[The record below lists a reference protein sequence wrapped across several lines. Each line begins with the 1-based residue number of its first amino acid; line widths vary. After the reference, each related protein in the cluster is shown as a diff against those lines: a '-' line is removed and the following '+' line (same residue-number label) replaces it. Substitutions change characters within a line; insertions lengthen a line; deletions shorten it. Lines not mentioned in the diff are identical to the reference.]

1 MAAKFLSRLKLQL
14 EPVAWNNFR
23 YDATASM
30 MFSMFNVVFNQ
41 FYMPMAIREGAT
53 NLQVGMLAAAPAVG
67 LLFSPLWASFIER
80 GRPKPYVVLPNL
92 IGRALILLPAF
103 FGAPV
108 VYVITAL
115 FFQVLM
121 GVQAPAYASLVTQL
135 YPPQHRGKLMA
146 NVRVLMGILMIPLAY
161 VIGSWTDA
169 SGPSGPL
176 IVASITG
183 VLSILI
189 FSRVR
194 ESGTAE
200 PRKIKAKR
208 VSLREQMQLV
218 RENKELAIFLLATTF
233 SGFGN
238 ILAAPLYQIIQVDLL
253 QLSNV
258 QIGLARVAY
267 YSCLLTSY
275 FVVGWVIDR
284 YSAKHTM
291 VYGIAAF
298 AVVPLLYAVFGNY
311 PAVLVGSG
319 IQGLGDAIW
328 DIGILAYVFRL
339 APGREAVVFGLH
351 LLLFGIRGTVA
362 PILSTL
368 LSGSV
373 PLSALLLGAAVC
385 GAIGIAVFVMMG
397 KQGKDVQAGRDYG
410 GAAGKELH

>member
-1 MAAKFLSRLKLQL
+1 MAAKPMFLSRLKLQL
-14 EPVAWNNFR
+14 EPTAWGNFR
-23 YDATASM
+23 YDAMASI

-53 NLQVGMLAAAPAVG
+53 NLQVGMLVAAPAVG

-80 GRPKPYVVLPNL
+80 GRPKPYVVIPNL

-103 FGAPV
+103 FGAPI
-108 VYVITAL
+108 VYVVTAL
-115 FFQVLM
+115 MFQILM
-121 GVQAPAYASLVTQL
+121 GIQAPAYASLVTRM
-135 YPPQHRGKLMA
+135 YPPKHRGKLMA

-161 VIGSWTDA
+161 LIGSWTDA

-176 IVASITG
+176 MVAAITG
-183 VLSILI
+183 VLSILV
-189 FSRVR
+189 FSRIR
-194 ESGTAE
+194 ENMDAA
-200 PRKIKAKR
+200 PPKIKPKR
-208 VSLREQMQLV
+208 ISLREQIELV
-218 RENKELAIFLLATTF
+218 KQNKELGIFLLATTF

-275 FVVGWVIDR
+275 FIVGWVIDR
-284 YSAKHTM
+284 FSAKHTM

-298 AVVPLLYAVFGNY
+298 AVVPLLYAIFGNY
-311 PAVLVGSG
+311 AAVLVGSG
-319 IQGLGDAIW
+319 IQGIGDAIW

-351 LLLFGIRGTVA
+351 LMLFGIRGTIA
-362 PILSTL
+362 PLLSTSL
-368 LSGSV
+368 TGIV
-373 PLSALLLGAAVC
+373 PLSVLLLGAAIC
-385 GAIGIAVFVMMG
+385 GVIGILVFVFMG
-397 KQGKDVQAGRDYG
+397 KRGKQIYSSR
-410 GAAGKELH
+410 ELGSGL

>member
-1 MAAKFLSRLKLQL
+1 MAAKPMFLSRLKLQL
-14 EPVAWNNFR
+14 EPTAWGNFR
-23 YDATASM
+23 YDAMASI

-53 NLQVGMLAAAPAVG
+53 NLQVGMLVAAPAVG

-80 GRPKPYVVLPNL
+80 GSPKPYVVLPNL
-92 IGRALILLPAF
+92 IGRLLILLPAF
-103 FGAPV
+103 FGAPI
-108 VYVITAL
+108 VYVVTAL
-115 FFQVLM
+115 MFQILM
-121 GVQAPAYASLVTQL
+121 GIQAPAYASLVTRM
-135 YPPQHRGKLMA
+135 YPPKHRGKLMA

-161 VIGSWTDA
+161 LIGSWTDA

-176 IVASITG
+176 MVAAITG
-183 VLSILI
+183 VLSILV

-194 ESGTAE
+194 ENIDAA
-200 PRKIKAKR
+200 PPKIKAKR
-208 VSLREQMQLV
+208 VSLREQIELV
-218 RENKELAIFLLATTF
+218 KQNKELGIFLLATTF

-275 FVVGWVIDR
+275 FIVGWVIDR
-284 YSAKHTM
+284 FSAKHTM

-298 AVVPLLYAVFGNY
+298 AVVPLLYAIFGNY
-311 PAVLVGSG
+311 AAVLVGSG
-319 IQGLGDAIW
+319 IQGIGDAIW

-351 LLLFGIRGTVA
+351 LMLFGIRGTIA
-362 PILSTL
+362 PLLSTSL
-368 LSGSV
+368 TGVV
-373 PLSALLLGAAVC
+373 PLPALLLGAAVC
-385 GAIGIAVFVMMG
+385 GIAGILVFVFMG
-397 KQGKDVQAGRDYG
+397 KRGTQIRSTRGLGSG
-410 GAAGKELH
+410 L